1 MDEERGFTL
10 LELLIVMALLGL
22 VLAFAV
28 PAYQRTVATNALL
41 SESGN
46 LYGDVLFARSEAI
59 KRGQVVLV
67 CPSSNGAS
75 CNGSGGNTN
84 WATGWIVLAAAN
96 NSCGDT
102 GGTVLRLQKAFSSGD
117 SATYSNGTNP
127 ALCFNRMGYAPA
139 ANVGMLTFNTADNL
153 AANRRCL
160 ALAAAGHPQLLSSGQ
175 TDATGQFSCP

>member
-46 LYGDVLFARSEAI
+46 LYGDVLFARNEAI

-67 CPSSNGAS
+67 CPSSNGTS
-75 CNGSGGNTN
+75 CNGSGSNTN
-84 WATGWIVLAAAN
+84 WATGWIVLVAAN
-96 NSCGDT
+96 NSCGDS
-102 GGTVLRLQKAFSSGD
+102 GGTVLRLQKAFASGD
-117 SATYSNGTNP
+117 SAVYSNGANP
-127 ALCFNRMGYAPA
+127 ALCFNRMGYAPT
-139 ANVGMLTFNTADNL
+139 ANVGMLTFNTADNA

-160 ALAAAGHPQLLSSGQ
+160 ALAAVGHPQMLGSGQ
-175 TDATGQFSCP
+175 TDATGQFTCP